1 MSPLIYLAAALACGA
16 GAVVRFGLSKM
27 NARWKLPW
35 PTFGANL
42 LGSFTLGVIAHIA
55 LTAPHADQLTL
66 IAGGGFA
73 GGLTTFSTLSV
84 DAVVLWRGGRL
95 TYSMSYLAATFVGG
109 LLGAG
114 FGWALVGWL

>member
-16 GAVVRFGLSKM
+16 GAVVRFGLSRM
-27 NARWKLPW
+27 NGLWKLPW

-42 LGSFTLGVIAHIA
+42 LGCIALGAIAHLA
-55 LTAPHADQLTL
+55 LTAAHPDELLL

-73 GGLTTFSTLSV
+73 GGLTTFSSLAV
-84 DAVVLWRGGRL
+84 DAVVLWRGGRPA
-95 TYSMSYLAATFVGG
+95 YSISYLAATFVGG
-109 LLGAG
+109 LLGAA